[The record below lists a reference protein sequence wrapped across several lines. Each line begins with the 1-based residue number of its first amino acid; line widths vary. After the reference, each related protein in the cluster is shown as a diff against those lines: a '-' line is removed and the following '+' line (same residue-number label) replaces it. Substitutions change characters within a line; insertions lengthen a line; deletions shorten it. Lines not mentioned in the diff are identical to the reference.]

1 MKRIAWFISLLL
13 VSVLAWGCDESQTDT
28 GCEPLLGTSSH
39 QPYSM
44 ITTFAG
50 NGVQGEGTDGVCPLK
65 TALYYPQDM
74 AFSPD
79 GKPYIVD
86 WNNYRIRVVE
96 NGLIHT
102 VIGSGKPVPDAES
115 EAPSGV
121 ATEVDLNHPAHI
133 NFDAN
138 GNIILC
144 GFHSSA
150 VFLCNLSTGMIGP
163 ICGNGVR
170 SYGGDGGPAS
180 AAIVNL
186 PVCSHYDSQ
195 GNLYITDQA
204 NQRIRKIDS
213 SGNITTFAG
222 SGTPVPGA
230 GAPGGFSGDGGP
242 PELAQFNFPVG
253 QQANPAGKF
262 CIGADDRMYIADTRN
277 QRIRMIANGIITTVA
292 GNGVLGYGGD
302 GGPATD
308 AMLNDPNSVA
318 VDSDNNLYISDYFN
332 NIIRRVDAATGII
345 TTFVGHPQEW
355 CPRGDC
361 TDVTTL
367 SGEELGDGGD
377 PKDAYLHNP
386 AGLTFDA
393 AGNLYIADRAN
404 NRIRVVLK
412 NP

>member
-1 MKRIAWFISLLL
+1 MKRFALYLALAL
-13 VSVLAWGCDESQTDT
+13 VSIVAWGCNEEAPCPS
-28 GCEPLLGTSSH
+28 GPEWTSH
-39 QPYSM
+39 DPYSV

-50 NGVQGEGTDGVCPLK
+50 NGVQGAGKDGVCPLA
-65 TALYYPQDM
+65 TALYWPQDM

-79 GKPYIVD
+79 GKAYIID

-96 NGLIHT
+96 NGLMHT
-102 VIGSGKPVPDAES
+102 VIGSGNPVPDGES
-115 EAPSGV
+115 EAPTGV

-138 GNIILC
+138 GNIILS

-150 VFLCNLSTGMIGP
+150 VFICNLSTGMIGP

-170 SYGGDGGPAS
+170 NYGGDGGPAT

-195 GNLYITDQA
+195 GNLFISDQA
-204 NQRIRKIDS
+204 NQRIRKIDT
-213 SGNITTFAG
+213 SGIITTYCG
-222 SGTPVPGA
+222 SGTPNQ
-230 GAPGGFSGDGGP
+230 PGGFSGDGGA
-242 PELAQFNFPVG
+242 PELAQLNFPLG
-253 QQANPAGKF
+253 QQAYPAGKF
-262 CIGADDRMYIADTRN
+262 AIGSDDRMYIADTKN

-292 GNGVLGYGGD
+292 GNGTQGYGGD
-302 GGPATD
+302 AGQATA
-308 AMLNDPNSVA
+308 AMLNNPNSVA
-318 VDSDNNLYISDYFN
+318 VDADGNLYISDYDN
-332 NIIRRVDAATGII
+332 HIIRKVDMTTGII
-345 TTFVGHPQEW
+345 STFAGHPGEW

-361 TDVTTL
+361 SDVTEL
-367 SGEELGDGGD
+367 SNQEIGDGGD

-412 NP
+412 SP